1 MTCSFLLDG
10 ADNNDEPRIEPA
22 PAIIMVEGHLIKC
35 QRIFL
40 LEGADDNDDAIV
52 GVRTSE
58 TIMQVRIQLGVATL
72 LALLN

>member
-1 MTCSFLLDG
+1 MRCY
-10 ADNNDEPRIEPA
+10 NK
-22 PAIIMVEGHLIKC
+22 AIVNMC

-58 TIMQVRIQLGVATL
+58 TIMQVRIQLGGATL

>member
-1 MTCSFLLDG
+1 
-10 ADNNDEPRIEPA
+10 
-22 PAIIMVEGHLIKC
+22 MVEGHPIKC

-58 TIMQVRIQLGVATL
+58 TIMQVRI
-72 LALLN
+72 